1 MLVCLIE
8 FGTAPG
14 KEEQNRALVKEL
26 LVEARTID
34 GFISKE
40 SFTSRDTP
48 GKVITLSY
56 WKDADSLRAWMRNAE
71 HRKAIPLGK
80 KELFTHYTIQIAEIT
95 SDRTWMKPDNAD

>member
-1 MLVCLIE
+1 MLACLIE
-8 FGTAPG
+8 FGVVPG
-14 KEEQNRALVKEL
+14 KEEQNQALVKDL
-26 LVEARTID
+26 LVEAGTID

-80 KELFTHYTIQIAEIT
+80 KELFTHYTIQIADIT
-95 SDRTWMKPDNAD
+95 SERTWIKPEEAV